1 MDWGASLKISTHIT
15 HRWPS
20 ATGGPNIFPSLSQ
33 GKVKVGCW
41 LVGGSVVK
49 RQLHPN
55 VLKLKCRDSIWTG
68 VFQSKFQLIQPIDGR
83 VQIGGL
89 ISFYHYLSKK
99 SKSAVGC
106 SVGRWSKVNF
116 TQRFRNLN
124 CRIVYGLGWF
134 TQNFNSYGPKMAEC
148 NCGPRLVHII
158 ISEKS

>member
-1 MDWGASLKISTHIT
+1 MDWGGWVKISTHIT
-15 HRWPS
+15 QKWTRKAIGAS
-20 ATGGPNIFPSLSQ
+20 VILSLSE

-41 LVGGSVVK
+41 LVGGSLVK

-55 VLKLKCRDSIWTG
+55 VLKLKCRDSIWTR
-68 VFQSKFQLIQPIDGR
+68 VLQSKFQLIQPIDGR

-124 CRIVYGLGWF
+124 PRILYGLGWF
-134 TQNFNSYGPKMAEC
+134 TQNFNSYSPKMNEQSYGC
-148 NCGPRLVHII
+148 
-158 ISEKS
+158 

>member
-55 VLKLKCRDSIWTG
+55 VPKLKSSHIIWTG
-68 VFQSKFQLIQPIDGR
+68 VVQSKFQLI
-83 VQIGGL
+83 
-89 ISFYHYLSKK
+89 
-99 SKSAVGC
+99 
-106 SVGRWSKVNF
+106 
-116 TQRFRNLN
+116 
-124 CRIVYGLGWF
+124 
-134 TQNFNSYGPKMAEC
+134 
-148 NCGPRLVHII
+148 
-158 ISEKS
+158 

>member
-1 MDWGASLKISTHIT
+1 MDWGGSLKISTHIT

-68 VFQSKFQLIQPIDGR
+68 VVQSKF
-83 VQIGGL
+83 
-89 ISFYHYLSKK
+89 
-99 SKSAVGC
+99 
-106 SVGRWSKVNF
+106 
-116 TQRFRNLN
+116 
-124 CRIVYGLGWF
+124 
-134 TQNFNSYGPKMAEC
+134 
-148 NCGPRLVHII
+148 
-158 ISEKS
+158 

>member
-1 MDWGASLKISTHIT
+1 MDWGGSHKISTHIT
-15 HRWPS
+15 QRWPS
-20 ATGGPNIFPSLSQ
+20 KARCADYFQSLSQ

-55 VLKLKCRDSIWTG
+55 VLKLKCRDSIWTR
-68 VFQSKFQLIQPIDGR
+68 VLQSKFQLIQPIDGR

-106 SVGRWSKVNF
+106 SVVRWSKVNF

-124 CRIVYGLGWF
+124 PQILYGLGWF
-134 TQNFNSYGPKMAEC
+134 TQNFNSYGLKMRKC
-148 NCGPRLVHII
+148 
-158 ISEKS
+158 